1 VFTFRENYVN
11 SLVLCAGKVQLKQGY
26 FLEYRTNIAPKVP
39 YKAEEK
45 GLFA

>member
-1 VFTFRENYVN
+1 M
-11 SLVLCAGKVQLKQGY
+11 QLEQGY

-45 GLFA
+45 GLFAWILASNRTKIKQK